1 MKGLRIH
8 MVLVMGLG
16 CMIMPISL
24 QGQFLK
30 KLKKKVENKI
40 VNKASEKTDELL
52 NGEGAGNDSGN
63 VKNTKETDNGTIGDN
78 ASENGSNPT
87 IQDNNIITHKAP
99 NKDFIDIVI
108 QSHKGLPRYGDVYYL
123 RGKTASTNSKAYK
136 ALLELK
142 YMKELLEQMDKS
154 KLTTYNYAQNDTKT
168 KYSNK
173 AQHHLLMLGKDVLS
187 DKRLQEYFC
196 DAEAQTPCNFY
207 NTAGERSL
215 VPSWGGTRNNEFAQN
230 RSYTAFIQNH
240 LEALEAW
247 SNTFFPNDE
256 QIAYFV
262 ARGAVN
268 GKYDFKNKGYWIRN
282 IFSIGGDFM
291 LHNTNFM
298 PYTENEKTLRHSSKS
313 IFLPVEP
320 SKAKEYALTNVSP
333 VFVAFKVKVFPKII
347 APDQIQWEFQL
358 EDSNVEFYKDG
369 PLSQKLGEVDMKTV
383 TFKD

>member
-1 MKGLRIH
+1 MENIRTVRITVGSSRPSHLSNVPCQSNCNPGGFPVGPHHLHRCPDMRHVLRFSTIHGQTKANSIPKGN
-8 MVLVMGLG
+8 
-16 CMIMPISL
+16 
-24 QGQFLK
+24 QTQ
-30 KLKKKVENKI
+30 NKSPEI
-40 VNKASEKTDELL
+40 KD
-52 NGEGAGNDSGN
+52 D
-63 VKNTKETDNGTIGDN
+63 
-78 ASENGSNPT
+78 
-87 IQDNNIITHKAP
+87 NIITYKAP
-99 NKDFIDIVI
+99 NKDFMDVVI
-108 QSHKGLPRYGDVYYL
+108 QSHKGLPRYGDVYYY
-123 RGKTASTNSKAYK
+123 RGVTAHTHSKAYR

-142 YMKELLEQMDKS
+142 FMEDLFKDMDRS
-154 KLTTYNYAQNDTKT
+154 KLTSYNYADNDLKA
-168 KYSNK
+168 KNSNK

-187 DKRLQEYFC
+187 DERLQEYFC
-196 DAEAQTPCNFY
+196 DAEAKSPCNFY

-268 GKYDFKNKGYWIRN
+268 GKYDFKKKGYWIRS
-282 IFSIGGDFM
+282 IFSIGGDFI

-358 EDSNVEFYKDG
+358 EDSDVEFYKDG
-369 PLSQKLGEVDMKTV
+369 LLSQKLGEVDMKTV